1 MSAPSSA
8 SPVRTPDNQPVFVS
22 GQAVQKALAWTDCV
36 DALETVYGEE
46 FDGSALPAR
55 VVASTPQGNW
65 MRVLPALPGG
75 GDHFGLKVMGGRR
88 AGHGRPYTAQYLVVL
103 FDKVS
108 GAISAFVDA
117 RAVTGIRTAATSALA
132 ARRLTRRHTAAGEVL
147 PLGVLGTGLEAR
159 MHVRALTAVLGVG
172 TVTVFSTTESRRRAF
187 ADEMGAELGLPIR
200 AAASAEEAVR
210 DAELVVAAARSHD
223 ERPIVSAADLNRCR
237 TLVSIGSTVP
247 SQREIDVDLIE
258 RSDLIVCDVVDE
270 ATSEAGDFLAAA
282 RAGIPFDTKVHALS
296 ALVGGELDS
305 RAAEADLAIFKSVGS
320 GLQDV
325 AIASLALARAREA
338 GLTAELPMGFEGN

>member
-1 MSAPSSA
+1 M
-8 SPVRTPDNQPVFVS
+8 
-22 GQAVQKALAWTDCV
+22 
-36 DALETVYGEE
+36 
-46 FDGSALPAR
+46 
-55 VVASTPQGNW
+55 
-65 MRVLPALPGG
+65 
-75 GDHFGLKVMGGRR
+75 
-88 AGHGRPYTAQYLVVL
+88 
-103 FDKVS
+103 
-108 GAISAFVDA
+108 
-117 RAVTGIRTAATSALA
+117 RTAATSALA

-147 PLGVLGTGLEAR
+147 HLGVLGTGLEAR
-159 MHVRALTAVLGVG
+159 MHVRALAAVLGIG

-187 ADEMGAELGLPIR
+187 AEEMGAGLGLPVR
-200 AAASAEEAVR
+200 AAVSAEEAVR

-223 ERPIVSAADLNRCR
+223 ERPIVSAAALNRCR

-270 ATSEAGDFLAAA
+270 ATSEAGDFLAAT

-325 AIASLALARAREA
+325 AIASLALARAREE
-338 GLTAELPMGFEGN
+338 GLTTELPMGFEGN